1 MVLCVAY
8 YYLLSIYLYK
18 NLVKLKIMITQN
30 DKNYSSIT
38 HLSVFAG
45 WFFPF
50 GNIIAPLVL
59 WLAKKNDSTYID
71 THGKSAVNFQL
82 SLILYGFL
90 LAILLIPIAIFT
102 LGLGIIAI
110 ILGIIPAVILYII
123 FIISASIKAGNGEYY
138 QYPFTIQFIK

>member
-1 MVLCVAY
+1 
-8 YYLLSIYLYK
+8 
-18 NLVKLKIMITQN
+18 MITQN

-59 WLAKKNDSTYID
+59 WLAKKNESTYID
-71 THGKSAVNFQL
+71 AHGKSAVNFQL
-82 SLILYGFL
+82 SLVLYGFL
-90 LAILLIPIAIFT
+90 LALLLIPIAIFT

-110 ILGIIPAVILYII
+110 ILGIIPAVILYIL
-123 FIISASIKAGNGEYY
+123 FIISASIKASKGEYY
-138 QYPFTIQFIK
+138 EYPITIEFIK

>member
-1 MVLCVAY
+1 
-8 YYLLSIYLYK
+8 
-18 NLVKLKIMITQN
+18 MITQN

-59 WLAKKNDSTYID
+59 WLAKKNESTYID
-71 THGKSAVNFQL
+71 AHGKSAVNFQL
-82 SLILYGFL
+82 SLVLYGFL

-123 FIISASIKAGNGEYY
+123 FIISASIKASKGEYY
-138 QYPFTIQFIK
+138 EYPITIEFIK